1 MNKEIFIDYLKNLNI
16 EITPDKL
23 EKLDI
28 YANFLLEYNK
38 HTNLTAIRNIEDVY
52 LKHFYD
58 SLTLTNYLDL
68 NNYNSLVDIGTG
80 AGFPGLVLKIFYPH
94 LHVILIDSNNKK
106 ITFLNELIKKLNL
119 ENIETIN
126 TRSEEYALN
135 HKDEYDIVTARAVT
149 SMPILSELCLP
160 LVKVGGYF
168 IPLKGEVSIELNQ
181 AKPLIQELKGKIE
194 DIYEFTLPIEESKRT
209 IIKIK
214 KVDKTPDKYP
224 RSYDKMKKALK
235 KLPK

>member
-1 MNKEIFIDYLKNLNI
+1 MNKEELINLLKNLNI
-16 EITPDKL
+16 DVTEEKVN
-23 EKLDI
+23 KLDI

-38 HTNLTAIRNIEDVY
+38 HTNLTAIRTLEDVY

-58 SLTLTNYLDL
+58 SLTLTNYIDL

-106 ITFLNELIKKLNL
+106 VTFLQEVIRKLDL
-119 ENIETIN
+119 KNIEAIN
-126 TRSEEYALN
+126 IRSEEYAIT

-168 IPLKGEVSIELNQ
+168 IPLKAEVTDELEL
-181 AKPLIQELKGKIE
+181 AKPLIKELKGEIE
-194 DIYEFTLPIEESKRT
+194 EIIEFKLPIEEAKRT

-214 KVDKTPDKYP
+214 KMDKTPDKYP

-235 KLPK
+235 KLTK